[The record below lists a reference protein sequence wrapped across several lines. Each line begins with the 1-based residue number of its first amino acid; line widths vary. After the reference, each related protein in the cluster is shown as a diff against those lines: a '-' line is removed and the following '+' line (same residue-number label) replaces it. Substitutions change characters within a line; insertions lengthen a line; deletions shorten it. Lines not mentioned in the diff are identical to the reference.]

1 MDWARER
8 ANDPTHRDEI
18 QALMTEIDVR
28 QDLIA
33 LREATGLTQAQ
44 LAERSAYVSRSSRS
58 WRAVAPGT

>member
-8 ANDPTHRDEI
+8 ANDPAHRGEI

-28 QDLIA
+28 QDLVA

-44 LAERSAYVSRSSRS
+44 LA
-58 WRAVAPGT
+58 